1 MPTNVGRE
9 DLQRLVAEGAQLV
22 EVLPKEEFDA
32 QQKPLE
38 LLREMVPSTSRVG
51 VLTMSSVIG
60 PGTLRW
66 HPSVLET
73 AKVLGLTLIT
83 EALDAADQA
92 PTALARLI
100 RQRVDALFADGTA
113 PNLGARREIAGFALK
128 HRLPL
133 VSLSREIAEAGGLL
147 FYNTNF
153 FDLYRAAPY
162 SSTRSSRGQGQA
174 TSPLS
179 KPRSSSWSST
189 SRPRKPSA

>member
-22 EVLPKEEFDA
+22 GVLPKEEFDA

-66 HPSVLET
+66 HLSVLET

-128 HRLPL
+128 HDCPSSPYPGRSPKQ
-133 VSLSREIAEAGGLL
+133 AGCSFITLT
-147 FYNTNF
+147 F
-153 FDLYRAAPY
+153 
-162 SSTRSSRGQGQA
+162 
-174 TSPLS
+174 
-179 KPRSSSWSST
+179 ST
-189 SRPRKPSA
+189 STAQRRIRRQDPQGGKARRHPR